1 MCLGIPGKIV
11 DVYEANALPMGRV
24 DYGGIVKEVCL
35 AYVPEARPG
44 DYVIV
49 HVGFAI
55 NRLDEAEALATLEVL
70 NEAGELVRELGLKE
84 ERLPGAL
91 A

>member
-11 DVYEANALPMGRV
+11 DRYQANSLPMGRV
-24 DYGGIVKEVCL
+24 DYGGIIKDVCL
-35 AYVPEARPG
+35 AFVPEAQPG

-55 NRLDEAEALATLEVL
+55 NRLDEAEALATLEAL
-70 NEAGELVRELGLKE
+70 NEAGEVVRELGLNE
-84 ERLPGAL
+84 EIAPGAP

>member
-11 DVYEANALPMGRV
+11 DRYQANSLPMGRV
-24 DYGGIVKEVCL
+24 DYGGIIKDVCL
-35 AYVPEARPG
+35 AFVPEAQPG
-44 DYVIV
+44 DYVSV

-55 NRLDEAEALATLEVL
+55 NRLDEAEALATLEAL
-70 NEAGELVRELGLKE
+70 NEAGEVARELGLKE
-84 ERLPGAL
+84 EYAPRAQ

>member
-1 MCLGIPGKIV
+1 MCLGIPGKIT
-11 DVYEANALPMGRV
+11 DLYQQNSLPMGKV

-35 AYVPEARPG
+35 AYVPEAQLG

-55 NRLDEAEALATLEVL
+55 SLLDEAEALATLETL
-70 NEAGELVRELGLKE
+70 NEVADVERELGLKE
-84 ERLPGAL
+84 E
-91 A
+91 